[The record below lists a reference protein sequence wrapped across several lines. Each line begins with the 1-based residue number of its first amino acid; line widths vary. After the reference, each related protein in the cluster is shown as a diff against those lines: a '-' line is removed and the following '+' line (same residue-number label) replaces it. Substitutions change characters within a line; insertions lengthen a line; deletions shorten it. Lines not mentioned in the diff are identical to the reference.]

1 MFPPTERKETGGK
14 TMKFVC
20 DGTDLSDALMK
31 VTKACSAKTTNPILE
46 TVKLSAANDTLTLT
60 ATDGELAIQKKI
72 RAEVLDEG
80 AFCVPGKYFAD
91 FIKRLENEQITM
103 TSEESTVVIR
113 YGDSVSS
120 MQILSADDF
129 PAIETDVN
137 ENRIELSA
145 KDLKELIAKTT
156 FCCAQD
162 DSRPVLKGCL
172 IETKEGCVTFTAL
185 DGYRMAVCKKNI
197 LSMTGDIRIICPGRT
212 LNEISRM
219 LGSDEENII
228 VYVQKNML
236 MVSIENTV
244 LTSRLYEG
252 EFVNVSGIVPREFQ
266 SEVVVDKNALD
277 ESVER
282 AAVLARTDK
291 NSIVVFDIREDS
303 MGVSSNTSIGKVNE
317 SVKILLEGKDM
328 TIALNC
334 KYVSECL
341 GAVSDE
347 KVRIGLN
354 GAVSPCVVTPV
365 DGDSYL
371 YLILPVRTTA

>member
-1 MFPPTERKETGGK
+1 
-14 TMKFVC
+14 MKFVC

-185 DGYRMAVCKKNI
+185 VQRLIAMVKAFQ
-197 LSMTGDIRIICPGRT
+197 TGSGTFWVEGLQLII
-212 LNEISRM
+212 
-219 LGSDEENII
+219 
-228 VYVQKNML
+228 
-236 MVSIENTV
+236 
-244 LTSRLYEG
+244 
-252 EFVNVSGIVPREFQ
+252 
-266 SEVVVDKNALD
+266 
-277 ESVER
+277 
-282 AAVLARTDK
+282 AVLLIALGVT
-291 NSIVVFDIREDS
+291 IVVNSLRAYFAAKKDS
-303 MGVSSNTSIGKVNE
+303 E
-317 SVKILLEGKDM
+317 
-328 TIALNC
+328 
-334 KYVSECL
+334 
-341 GAVSDE
+341 
-347 KVRIGLN
+347 
-354 GAVSPCVVTPV
+354 
-365 DGDSYL
+365 
-371 YLILPVRTTA
+371 TAPANA